1 MSTVDLL
8 REAEIRALD
17 LLGHELPDVLER
29 LVRVA
34 ATVSGASGAEVNV
47 ISGGAQHTLARA
59 AGGQG
64 GCEERDS
71 FCAKIV
77 RESQRQHVVPDARLD
92 PRFASSRFVREG
104 DIVTYAATQLV
115 TTTGVPIGTLC
126 IFDPTPREVDDTV
139 MGVMAELGEAV
150 MEVLESRRQFESLH
164 DALTNLTDGT
174 RELRRSNEHL
184 AAFAGQVSH
193 DVQGPLAAVLMALQ
207 LLREEQES
215 SGTPVDPDAAMLVG
229 TALAGA
235 QRMRATVSGLM
246 DVAVVGGRLRPAE
259 LDMDRVLEEVLVDL
273 STRRGRATVV
283 AHPLP
288 TVWGDDVQVRA
299 VTQNLVANALK
310 YAGED
315 ATIVVSG
322 QDTDHGVRISVAD
335 DGPGVP
341 PEERES
347 VFGHMVRGQRV
358 VGTGVDGLGIGL
370 ATCRRIIEAHGG
382 TIGVG
387 DSAAGGAEFWF
398 ELPLPA
404 TSGRAPASPE
414 AADAQVVAGAFT
426 STAGPIAAVLPA
438 AQPDD
443 LTTAPA

>member
-1 MSTVDLL
+1 MDTSDLV

-17 LLGHELPDVLER
+17 LLGHELPDVLLR

-34 ATVSGASGAEVNV
+34 ASVSGAKGAEVNV

-59 AGGQG
+59 AGGRG
-64 GCEERDS
+64 GCDERDS
-71 FCAKIV
+71 FCAKVV
-77 RESQRQHVVPDARLD
+77 RETRRQQVVPDARLD
-92 PRFASSRFVREG
+92 PRFADSAFVRNG

-126 IFDPTPREVDDTV
+126 VFDPNPREVDEAA

-150 MEVLESRRQFESLH
+150 MDVLESRRQFDSLH
-164 DALTNLTDGT
+164 DALSSLTDGT

-207 LLREEQES
+207 LLREEQQAA
-215 SGTPVDPDAAMLVG
+215 GTTVDPDAAMLVG
-229 TALAGA
+229 TALSGA

-246 DVAVVGGRLRPAE
+246 DVAVLGGRLRLTE
-259 LDMDRVLEEVLVDL
+259 LDMDSILDDVLVDL
-273 STRRGRATVV
+273 ATRRGRATVV
-283 AHPLP
+283 AHDLP
-288 TVWGDDVQVRA
+288 RVWGDDVQVRA

-310 YAGED
+310 YAGDD

-322 QDTDHGVRISVAD
+322 RVSGGSVRISVSD

-341 PEERES
+341 LAERES
-347 VFGHMVRGQRV
+347 VFGLMVRGDGV
-358 VGTGVDGLGIGL
+358 EGTGVDGLGIGL
-370 ATCRRIIEAHGG
+370 ATCRRIIDAHGG

-387 DSAAGGAEFWF
+387 DSAAGGADFWF

-404 TSGRAPASPE
+404 PAAHHRSDSLAARASAAVPASVP
-414 AADAQVVAGAFT
+414 V
-426 STAGPIAAVLPA
+426 
-438 AQPDD
+438 
-443 LTTAPA
+443 